1 MTPQPLPAN
10 LDLNS
15 ISMVSPT
22 EGWAVGHTTP
32 PPNFNVLQAPPGKNY
47 IDPVLLHYEQGR
59 WSQAALPKLEPNWG
73 AMTLNSISM
82 VSATEGWAV
91 GNTVLPPGVD
101 GFQIGIVLHFLNGQW
116 SVTYEQ
122 RAFRI
127 STVFMRSA
135 SDGWMLGTATGDTQ
149 QQALVLHYNGSEWA
163 TVHDGVFAHMIPSA
177 IAGVSGNSLW
187 VTGTDY
193 SGIGFDGDA
202 PEMIVHFD
210 GTHWTRQAVHLGNS
224 RLSGIALLPSGEGWM
239 VGGSP
244 GGTGP
249 HPAGPSYGLI
259 LHYDHGTW
267 KQQAVIPAPAG
278 NPFFIL
284 SSVAMLSSNEGWVVG
299 PNGTI
304 LHYQSG
310 GWTQVPSPT
319 TKDLRSVVMLS
330 PAEGWAVGVQSALL
344 HYVNGVWNL
353 VSQ

>member
-177 IAGVSGNSLW
+177 IAGVET
-187 VTGTDY
+187 V
-193 SGIGFDGDA
+193 
-202 PEMIVHFD
+202 
-210 GTHWTRQAVHLGNS
+210 R
-224 RLSGIALLPSGEGWM
+224 
-239 VGGSP
+239 
-244 GGTGP
+244 
-249 HPAGPSYGLI
+249 
-259 LHYDHGTW
+259 
-267 KQQAVIPAPAG
+267 K
-278 NPFFIL
+278 
-284 SSVAMLSSNEGWVVG
+284 
-299 PNGTI
+299 
-304 LHYQSG
+304 
-310 GWTQVPSPT
+310 
-319 TKDLRSVVMLS
+319 K
-330 PAEGWAVGVQSALL
+330 
-344 HYVNGVWNL
+344 
-353 VSQ
+353 